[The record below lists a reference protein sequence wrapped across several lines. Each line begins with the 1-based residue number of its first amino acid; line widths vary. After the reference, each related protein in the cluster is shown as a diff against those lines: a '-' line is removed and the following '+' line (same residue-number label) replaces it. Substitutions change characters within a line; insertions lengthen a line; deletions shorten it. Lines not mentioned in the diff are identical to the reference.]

1 MSVHTALSRAE
12 FVRLVAGLCRLHRVP
27 FAQELL
33 LQHFTPDESGAY
45 TFASVL
51 DATDRFGL
59 VAEEA
64 NLADVDVVADLRLPL
79 IVFPIGA
86 ATEGNEAQ
94 APVTPNLVLRAEGEQ
109 LRCLAAGAEPP
120 QLPQLLSLPALKAAF
135 SSSAWSFQL
144 KSEPANDTDEVDAE
158 GHPLAGTAPFGF
170 RWFIP
175 ELLRHRPVWR
185 EILLASLALQL
196 VGLITPLFT
205 QVVIDKVVVHQTQ
218 STLVAVGVGLFAAL
232 IFSSAFT
239 CNTSSCI
246 PATASMPCSAAVSS
260 ATCCACR
267 CRISPT
273 ALPAPWSPA
282 CMGWKPSASSSPAR
296 QSA

>member
-1 MSVHTALSRAE
+1 MACE
-12 FVRLVAGLCRLHRVP
+12 
-27 FAQELL
+27 Q
-33 LQHFTPDESGAY
+33 QHAPIQARPSGAY

-135 SSSAWSFQL
+135 SAAAFDIQTYR
-144 KSEPANDTDEVDAE
+144 N
-158 GHPLAGTAPFGF
+158 AGA
-170 RWFIP
+170 RLDRSI
-175 ELLRHRPVWR
+175 H
-185 EILLASLALQL
+185 I
-196 VGLITPLFT
+196 
-205 QVVIDKVVVHQTQ
+205 
-218 STLVAVGVGLFAAL
+218 
-232 IFSSAFT
+232 
-239 CNTSSCI
+239 
-246 PATASMPCSAAVSS
+246 
-260 ATCCACR
+260 R
-267 CRISPT
+267 CLDIIGD
-273 ALPAPWSPA
+273 ALP
-282 CMGWKPSASSSPAR
+282 
-296 QSA
+296 